1 MIKVYFKE
9 IDENVVLLKVLGH
22 ADYSKSGNLDL
33 VCACVSSIVIG
44 GLNQIN
50 DIQNYKSSV
59 NSGDVEV
66 VVDKANIKDD
76 AVLRTIITQLST
88 LSTKY
93 QKNIKIEKE

>member
-22 ADYSKSGNLDL
+22 ADYSKLGNLDL